1 MYGSNHSISDPS
13 YLNMDSVKPSECRK
27 REIRTR
33 IMKLNRRFLNR
44 LKDFFITLNQRELD
58 HYLCLVIGGIAGYL
72 LLNSFR

>member
-1 MYGSNHSISDPS
+1 MYGSNHSISDSS

-44 LKDFFITLNQRELD
+44 LKAFFVTLKRRELD
-58 HYLCLVIGGIAGYL
+58 HYLCLLIGVIAVYL
-72 LLNSFR
+72 LLNSLR